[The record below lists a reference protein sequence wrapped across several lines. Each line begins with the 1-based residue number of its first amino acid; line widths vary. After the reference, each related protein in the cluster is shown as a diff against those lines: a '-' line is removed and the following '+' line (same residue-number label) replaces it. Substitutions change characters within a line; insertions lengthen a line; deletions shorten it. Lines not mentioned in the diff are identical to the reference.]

1 MSGVLHPYSKIPLVF
16 TCKSKVSPKNQVQA
30 TKYAL
35 TNSNEKD
42 KDFHKDEEL
51 EEHFVYTCIV
61 DFDGDEEN
69 AALLLNAK
77 GIFY

>member
-1 MSGVLHPYSKIPLVF
+1 M
-16 TCKSKVSPKNQVQA
+16 
-30 TKYAL
+30 